1 MGGPDGQYQLVWT
14 LLHQDWDAHGRMGRR
29 VFDLAALNKK
39 LESSIIFHGSD
50 EWSRVPKH
58 YITVSFQ
65 QYTFDPRLHLFTSH
79 LYIHLPG
86 PSHQDLLSSEYV
98 PPHFCVKGAH
108 IKWFDDLL
116 FRMETHDLYPAR
128 SHRNTCICMYTCTTE
143 KGQLSDT
150 FRSDS
155 KARAGKTVKDIILP
169 CSSIGLCKCRDG
181 ILSFIDNEINLHS

>member
-1 MGGPDGQYQLVWT
+1 MDLESNKGWGEPDGQYQLG

-29 VFDLAALNKK
+29 VFRLAALNTK
-39 LESSIIFHGSD
+39 LKSLIIFHGSD
-50 EWSRVPKH
+50 ERSRVPKH

-65 QYTFDPRLHLFTSH
+65 QHTFNPRLLLFTSH
-79 LYIHLPG
+79 FYVHLPG
-86 PSHQDLLSSEYV
+86 PSHQDLLPSEYV

-116 FRMETHDLYPAR
+116 FRVETRDLYPAP
-128 SHRNTCICMYTCTTE
+128 SHRSTCICMYTYTTV

-155 KARAGKTVKDIILP
+155 KARADKMGKRHNSTMFQHWTLQM
-169 CSSIGLCKCRDG
+169 
-181 ILSFIDNEINLHS
+181 